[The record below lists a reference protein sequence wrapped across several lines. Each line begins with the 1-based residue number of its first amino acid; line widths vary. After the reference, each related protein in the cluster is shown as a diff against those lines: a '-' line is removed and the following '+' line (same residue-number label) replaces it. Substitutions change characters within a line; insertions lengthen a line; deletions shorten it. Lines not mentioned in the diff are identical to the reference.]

1 MAERVWTKEQ
11 NDAITSR
18 GGTLLLSAAAGSGK
32 TAVLVERIIKLMTEG
47 NEPVSPENLL
57 VVTFTNAAAAEMRTR
72 INASIDK
79 LISENPSDGFLRNV
93 RMKLPEAKI
102 TTMDSFC
109 IGLVREHFHIAEI
122 EPDFTILDNSEAQIL
137 IAEALNAMYE
147 KMCTE
152 NPDIY
157 DILNT
162 ATSYYGDD
170 ESLSGKILRL
180 YNYSLSHPF
189 PDMWLDSIKEMY
201 TCEGDIKDSIWGRII
216 LEEVRRTAD
225 YAVSLVT
232 DAIRII
238 TEDEVVEK
246 TYRDTYEATLLS
258 LGNIRDTLYHASW
271 DEIYNTLQSFTFC
284 KPPRAPRGYGQDPVK
299 LAADS
304 NYKLADKLMGECR
317 KSVCTDTQG
326 NTSDMEILRP
336 VITGLID
343 AVKDFR
349 TNYNELKKARNSY
362 TFTDIM
368 HKTLSMLIKAEN
380 GEIRKTALAFDLQ
393 ETYREILIDEY
404 QDTNEAQDML
414 FATLSR
420 NNTNMFMVGD
430 VKQSIYRFRLAMPE
444 IFVKKSREYHDY
456 DNENYPAKII
466 LGRNFRSRK
475 GVLDN
480 INFLFKNIMSDYVGE
495 MEYTDRDALY
505 YGKGYDEDSEPA
517 VELRLLRTKSRTDEA
532 DYVASL
538 IRKMIDDGATVY
550 EKNERRKATYGD
562 FCILLRSTTGR
573 TEIYEEALKNKN
585 IPVSCEKKSGLF
597 SCIETAVFVS
607 LLKIISNPTDDVAML
622 TVMFSPLYGFT
633 ADDAAKVK
641 LYGKKKNLYSCLKDA
656 SADIK
661 KAENLLNDLIY
672 YRKISAVMPV
682 DTFIRSLLDTTGYIS
697 VVTASENGETKK
709 LNLLLLC
716 SIASDFAS
724 KGGTDLGGFLR
735 YLNKI
740 TSDGADISAASDASA
755 DSSAVKILSIH
766 KSKGLEFPFVILA
779 DCAKAFNKS
788 DTSAEMIISADA
800 GVGIKI
806 TNGARLQ
813 SYTTIGHQAA
823 KLAVKRSTSS
833 EEMRILYVAM
843 TRAREKFI
851 AVGSLTKPEEA
862 IANASNAVSGNSVS
876 PCAVLNADSYMK
888 WLLMGYITHPDMRI
902 LTEKM
907 SLLTF
912 SDFKNADSRLK
923 VVIDEPGEDITEE
936 IQEEIRN
943 IVTDE
948 TIIELIKEKVNFV
961 YPYDIPSSARPKKIA
976 SDFEEKRFNAEYFAK
991 TKPSFMHE
999 EKLTPAQRGTA
1010 NHLFLQ
1016 NLDFDADCIETEL
1029 LRMKNQGLLSEKQA
1043 DAVRTDKVKAFIGS
1057 ELFARIKNA
1066 DEVMREKEFT
1076 VQIKLGDIDETV
1088 ADNVKDEKF
1097 LVLGKAD
1104 LVFIE
1109 NSEAVVVDYKT
1120 DRTKNENEFIAA
1132 YSGQL
1137 DMYRRAM
1144 EQILGIPVK
1153 ETVIY
1158 SLELGKTIEIQ

>member
-1 MAERVWTKEQ
+1 MAERIWTKEQ

-72 INASIDK
+72 INNSVDA
-79 LISENPSDGFLRNV
+79 LISKNPSDSFLRNV

-109 IGLVREHFHIAEI
+109 MGLVREHFHIAEI
-122 EPDFTILDNSEAQIL
+122 EPDFTMLDNSEAQIL
-137 IAEALNAMYE
+137 IAEAMNAMYE

-152 NPDIY
+152 NPDVY
-157 DILNT
+157 DILNST
-162 ATSYYGDD
+162 TSYYGDD

-189 PDMWLDSIKEMY
+189 PDLWLDSIKAMY
-201 TCEGDIKDSIWGRII
+201 DSDGDIRESVWGSII
-216 LEEVRRTAD
+216 LEEIKRTAD
-225 YAVSLVT
+225 YSLSLVR
-232 DAIRII
+232 DALCII
-238 TEDEVVEK
+238 TEDEVIENH
-246 TYRDTYEATLLS
+246 YRDTYEATLLS
-258 LGNIRDTLYHASW
+258 LEKTAEIIKNGSW
-271 DEIYNTLQSFTFC
+271 DEIFTCMDSFSFC
-284 KPPRAPRGYGQDPVK
+284 SPAKAPRGYGKDPIK
-299 LAADS
+299 LAAES
-304 NYKLADKLMGECR
+304 NYKLAEKLMGECK
-317 KSVCTDTQG
+317 KSICTDTLG
-326 NTSDMEILRP
+326 NASDMEILRP
-336 VITGLID
+336 VIKGLID
-343 AVKDFR
+343 AVRDFR

-368 HKTLSMLIKAEN
+368 HKTLSLLIKEEN
-380 GEIRKTALAFDLQ
+380 GEIRKTSLAYDLQ

-475 GVLDN
+475 GILDN
-480 INFLFKNIMSDYVGE
+480 INFLFRNIMSDYVGE
-495 MEYTDRDALY
+495 MEYTDQDALY
-505 YGKGYDEDSEPA
+505 YGDGYDEDTEPA
-517 VELRLLRTKSRTDEA
+517 VELRLLRTKSRATEA
-532 DYVASL
+532 EYIADL
-538 IRKMIDDGATVY
+538 IRKMIDEGATVY
-550 EKNERRKATYGD
+550 ENKERRKAVYSD
-562 FCILLRSTTGR
+562 FCILLRSTAGKTG
-573 TEIYEEALKNKN
+573 IYEEALKSKN
-585 IPVSCEKKSGLF
+585 IPVSCEKKTGLF
-597 SCIETAVFVS
+597 SCIETGIFLS
-607 LLKIISNPTDDVAML
+607 LLKTISNPTDDVALL

-633 ADDAAKVK
+633 ADDAAQVK
-641 LYGKKKNLYSCLKDA
+641 LYGKKKNLYSCIREA
-656 SADIK
+656 SADFR
-661 KAENLLNDLIY
+661 KAKNLLDDLTY
-672 YRKISAVMPV
+672 YRKTAAVMPV
-682 DTFIRSLLDTTGYIS
+682 DTFIRTLLDSTGYMS
-697 VVTASENGETKK
+697 VVSALENGETKK

-716 SIASDFAS
+716 SLASDYVS

-735 YLNKI
+735 YVNKI
-740 TSDGADISAASDASA
+740 TANGEDVSAASDASA

-766 KSKGLEFPFVILA
+766 KSKGLEFPFIILA
-779 DCAKAFNKS
+779 DCAKPFNKN

-813 SYTTIGHQAA
+813 SYTTLGHRAA
-823 KLAVKRSTSS
+823 RLAVKRSTAS

-843 TRAREKFI
+843 TRAKEKFI
-851 AVGSLTKPEEA
+851 AVGSVTKPEDVLSKA
-862 IANASNAVSGNSVS
+862 VNAYSGNSIS
-876 PCAVLNADSYMK
+876 PCAVLNADSYLK
-888 WLLMGYITHPDMRI
+888 WLLMGFITHPDMRPVTDK
-902 LTEKM
+902 L
-907 SLLTF
+907 SYNSV
-912 SDFKNADSRLK
+912 SDFKNADSRMK
-923 VVIDEPGEDITEE
+923 IVIDEPVSPDEEVSKDEVSDI
-936 IQEEIRN
+936 QP
-943 IVTDE
+943 DE
-948 TIIELIKEKVNFV
+948 ALIELIRKKVSFV
-961 YPYDIPSSARPKKIA
+961 YPFTIPASARPKRVA
-976 SDFEEKRFNAEYFAK
+976 SDFEEKRFNAEHFAK
-991 TKPSFMHE
+991 SKPDFMHE

-1016 NLDFDADCIETEL
+1016 NLDFDAQSIESEL
-1029 LRMKNQGLLSEKQA
+1029 LRMKNQGLLTEKQA
-1043 DAVRTDKVKAFIGS
+1043 DAIRTDKVKAFIGS

-1076 VQIKLGDIDETV
+1076 VQIKLGDVDSTV

-1109 NSEAVVVDYKT
+1109 KGEAVVVDYKT
-1120 DRTKNENEFIAA
+1120 DRRKTENDFIAA
-1132 YSGQL
+1132 YAGQL

-1144 EQILGIPVK
+1144 EQILGMPVK
-1153 ETVIY
+1153 ETLIY
-1158 SLELGKTIEIQ
+1158 SLELEQTIEIS